1 MKRFFSTVCLT
12 VFFGCFLGKA
22 QVTRNSA
29 NFNQATNP
37 ATQPPDISQ
46 FEVSGRL
53 ITQNGF
59 VSLNPIPA
67 TQQTGTFNINSRW
80 NSMGGLRPSATSP
93 VLLNGFRT
101 QTDGRGLTMG
111 YITSNTVPTT
121 APNSALTNPF
131 IEWIGNTGVA
141 TPGNLD
147 FKYAFDPTGGNRV
160 PAFTIEPNA
169 TSFSA
174 NAGAN
179 AYTNKG
185 FIGQLQSGVFGNFG
199 LADRWSATGQITT
212 PSFTTYGARQ
222 QYEGY
227 TVNSGLLKDAAGKV
241 DAVLDFGCNLPVL
254 NTGPTQLNGIF
265 KFRTFTNP
273 NLLSSNKNIWQSS
286 SRFGNIVLGRQDY
299 GAVNSRPFYL
309 SLFDGFASNTTSIA
323 TNFVERAGIFATSD
337 SRDENG
343 LTINNYASIM
353 GDLSGTFPNENSTRY
368 AILGIT
374 SGSSFGTFPGGNG
387 SWAGYFVGDVNVT
400 GALFY
405 PSDKKFKK
413 MINVE
418 ENMLSK
424 LMLLQPKNY
433 YFDTEKNKNM
443 AFGNQLQHGLI
454 SQELEEVFPEL
465 VRDVYGPS
473 TNTNPKENGKPEAYK
488 GINYMGFIP
497 MLLKG
502 IQELKIEN
510 DALKIKV
517 ENLEVKNNNN
527 TFVIN
532 DKTNLPAEIE
542 NKAFTLS
549 QNTPNPFS
557 EKTTI
562 SYTIPSNVKKATLAV
577 FDLTGKML
585 LQFNLAQGKN
595 NLTISGNTLPAG
607 MYLYSLLADGQEV
620 LSKRMVLTK

>member
-1 MKRFFSTVCLT
+1 MKRLLGTVCLT
-12 VFFGCFLGKA
+12 VFFGCFFGKA
-22 QVTRNSA
+22 QILRNNGVFNNA
-29 NFNQATNP
+29 NPQ
-37 ATQPPDISQ
+37 TQPADISQ

-59 VSLNPIPA
+59 VNLTAIPA
-67 TQQTGTFNINSRW
+67 AQQTGTFNINSRW

-121 APNSALTNPF
+121 TPNSALTNPF

-160 PAFTIEPNA
+160 QAFTIEPNA
-169 TSFSA
+169 TTFSTT
-174 NAGAN
+174 AGAN

-185 FIGQLQSGVFGNFG
+185 FIGQLQSGAFGSFTAG
-199 LADRWSATGQITT
+199 DTWSATGQITT
-212 PSFTTYGARQ
+212 PNITTYGARQ

-227 TVNSGLLKDAAGKV
+227 TTINGLTKNAAGRV
-241 DAVLDFGCNLPVL
+241 DAVLDFGYTTPV
-254 NTGPTQLNGIF
+254 NVATIF
-265 KFRTFTNP
+265 KFRAFNDATNI
-273 NLLSSNKNIWQSS
+273 NSLKNIWQSS
-286 SRFGNIVLGRQDY
+286 NRFNNVVLGRQDY
-299 GAVNSRPFYL
+299 NLVNSRRFYL
-309 SLFDGFASNTTSIA
+309 SLFDGLAPNTSLSLTSL
-323 TNFVERAGIFATSD
+323 VSKAGIYATTD
-337 SRDENG
+337 GNDEFGNF
-343 LTINNYASIM
+343 LDNYASIV
-353 GDLSGTFPNENSTRY
+353 GDISAYDFLPSSQTSLRTG
-368 AILGIT
+368 ILGIGT
-374 SGSSFGTFPGGNG
+374 SSSFVLNPPN
-387 SWAGYFVGDVNVT
+387 WAGYFVGDVNVT
-400 GALFY
+400 GLTY
-405 PSDKKFKK
+405 NTSDKRFKK
-413 MINVE
+413 EIKNE
-418 ENMLSK
+418 ENILTK
-424 LMLLQPKNY
+424 LMQLQPKNY
-433 YFDTEKNKNM
+433 YFDIENNKNM
-443 AFGNQLQHGLI
+443 AFSSKLQHGLI
-454 SQELEEVFPEL
+454 SQEVEEIFPEL
-465 VRDVYGPS
+465 VQNIAGPGIAS
-473 TNTNPKENGKPEAYK
+473 KDPEADAKPIEYK
-488 GINYMGFIP
+488 GLNYLGFIP

-510 DALKIKV
+510 DALKLKV
-517 ENLEVKNNNN
+517 ENLEVKNNSN
-527 TFVIN
+527 TFVLN
-532 DKTNLPAEIE
+532 NKTNLPSEIE

-562 SYTIPSNVKKATLAV
+562 SYTIPSNVNKATLAV